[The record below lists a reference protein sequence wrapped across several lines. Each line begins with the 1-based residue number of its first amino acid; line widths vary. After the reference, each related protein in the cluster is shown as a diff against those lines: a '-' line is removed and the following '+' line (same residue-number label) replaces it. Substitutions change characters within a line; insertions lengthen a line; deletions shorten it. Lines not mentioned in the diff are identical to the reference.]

1 MKKAL
6 IFQGGW
12 DGHQPKLVS
21 ARFASILEKNGY
33 EVTITDTLDTLRD
46 LDYLMGLDLIIPCWT
61 MGTIDGECCR
71 NVCKAV
77 ESGVGLAGCHGG
89 MCDAFRNDTNWA
101 LMTGGQWVAHPGGDT
116 RSYTVN
122 IKQASNSIMSGLD
135 DFVVTSEQYY
145 MHYDPDVEI
154 LATTYCP
161 SPNGFP
167 NRDRIVEMPVVW
179 TKYWGCGR
187 VFYSSLGHSDDVF
200 YRSPNAQKIMERGML
215 WAGEGK
221 EYAVKNGMVP
231 KNF

>member
-1 MKKAL
+1 
-6 IFQGGW
+6 
-12 DGHQPKLVS
+12 
-21 ARFASILEKNGY
+21 
-33 EVTITDTLDTLRD
+33 
-46 LDYLMGLDLIIPCWT
+46 
-61 MGTIDGECCR
+61 
-71 NVCKAV
+71 
-77 ESGVGLAGCHGG
+77 

-101 LMTGGQWVAHPGGDT
+101 LMTGGQWVAHPGGDKK
-116 RSYTVN
+116 SYTVN
-122 IKQASNSIMSGLD
+122 IKQASSSIMNGLD

-145 MHYDPDVEI
+145 MHYDPDIEI

-161 SPNGFP
+161 SLNGIP
-167 NRDRIVEMPVVW
+167 NRNRFVEMPVVW

-221 EYAVKNGMVP
+221 EYAVKNCMVP

>member
-61 MGTIDGECCR
+61 MGTIDSECCK

-101 LMTGGQWVAHPGGDT
+101 LMTGGQWVAHPGGDKK
-116 RSYTVN
+116 SYTVN
-122 IKQASNSIMSGLD
+122 IKQASSSIMNGLD

-145 MHYDPDVEI
+145 MHYDPDIEI

-161 SPNGFP
+161 SLNGIP
-167 NRDRIVEMPVVW
+167 NRNRFVEMPVVW

-221 EYAVKNGMVP
+221 EYAVKNCMVP